1 MKNPKECMLMVSEHL
16 EAQSQ
21 SEAWQGSMYQPMAY
35 IFTMG
40 GKRIR
45 PLLLLLSYQAV
56 TGRSPE
62 EAIGPAV
69 AVEMFHNFTLMH
81 DDIMDNAPVR
91 RGLRTVHEKWDSNT
105 AILAGDALFAV
116 AMSKTVEGFPQKA
129 APLIQE
135 FSRIAVGVCEG
146 QMEDM
151 EMAGRIDSTVGEY
164 IEMIRKK
171 TAMLLGGSMSLGG
184 IAAGATDED
193 VESLYKYGEW
203 MGIGFQLH
211 DDYLDVYADASK
223 FGKQVGGDILENK
236 MTFLLIKALELA
248 NPEQKAELNRLL
260 FSEKDPQ
267 AKVAGVMA
275 LYEALEIP
283 RLTRELADEYFQKAR
298 KVGERLSKFEGF
310 RYIEEFLKALTERE
324 Y

>member
-1 MKNPKECMLMVSEHL
+1 MKDANACMKMVADYMQAQ
-16 EAQSQ
+16 AQS
-21 SEAWQGSMYQPMAY
+21 EEWQGSMYQPMAY

-56 TGRSPE
+56 TGQSPE
-62 EAIGPAV
+62 PVLGPAV

-91 RGLRTVHEKWDSNT
+91 RGLPTVHEKWDTNT
-105 AILAGDALFAV
+105 AILAGDALFAI
-116 AMSKTVEGFPQKA
+116 AMAKTVEGFPQQA
-129 APLIQE
+129 GALVRE

-151 EMAGRIDSTVGEY
+151 EMAGATGSTVDQY

-171 TAMLLGGSMSLGG
+171 TAMLLGGSMSLGA
-184 IAAGATDED
+184 IAAGASYED
-193 VESLYKYGEW
+193 VEALYAYGEF

-211 DDYLDVYADASK
+211 DDYLDVYADATK

-236 MTFLLIKALELA
+236 MTFLLIRALELA
-248 NPEQKAELNRLL
+248 NEEQQARLQQLL
-260 FSEKDPQ
+260 FAETDPQ
-267 AKVAGVMA
+267 AKVKGVMEIYA
-275 LYEALEIP
+275 ELEIP
-283 RLTRELADEYFQKAR
+283 RLTLEMANSYFDRAR
-298 KVGERLSKFEGF
+298 RIGQSLRKMEGF
-310 RYIEEFLKALTERE
+310 IYIEDFLQALTQRE
-324 Y
+324 H